1 MKKIFFQVMLFAL
14 FVIVKPVKGQND
26 SVATK
31 ADNIQFKLGT
41 YYNSNLHYYGRTD
54 SLRSNAVFPVA
65 EIWVKK
71 HFYINAALVFVN
83 NAVSSFEYAGSVVT
97 AGYFFRN
104 SKWAG
109 NTFFTMPVYRESS
122 QLVQS
127 ALKWQAA
134 TSFSRL
140 SKWLNLSMGADI
152 KYSDKMDYGATAAID
167 HLYRKQVDGSSVLV
181 INPTVTMNMG
191 TQHFTQTSYKQTGIL
206 NLPGSQQT
214 VTEEVNRFVILSYEM
229 TAPVIFAK
237 GKFQLIVIPAY
248 VVPQNLVVV
257 PNRPDLSERGRSMF
271 NITTGL
277 KLTL

>member
-1 MKKIFFQVMLFAL
+1 MKKYFFQILFFVL

-26 SVATK
+26 SAVAK

-54 SLRSNAVFPVA
+54 SLRSSAVFPVA
-65 EIWVKK
+65 EIWIKG
-71 HFYINAALVFVN
+71 HFYFNAAPVFVN

-97 AGYFFRN
+97 AGYYFRN

-109 NTFFTMPVYRESS
+109 NTFITKPLYKESV

-127 ALKWQAA
+127 ALQWQAA

-140 SKWLNLSMGADI
+140 SKFLNLSMGADI
-152 KYSDKMDYGATAAID
+152 KYSDKIDYGATAAVD
-167 HLYRKQVDGSSVLV
+167 HLFRKQLTENSVLV
-181 INPTVTMNMG
+181 INPTATMNMG
-191 TQHFTQTSYKQTGIL
+191 TQNFTQTSYKQGGIL
-206 NLPGSQQT
+206 NLPGNQQT
-214 VTEEVNRFVILSYEM
+214 VTEEVNRFVVLSYEM

-237 GKFQLIVIPAY
+237 GKFQLILIPAY
-248 VVPQNLVVV
+248 VIPQNLVIV
-257 PNRPDLSERGRSMF
+257 PNRPDLSERGRNMF
-271 NITTGL
+271 TITTGL